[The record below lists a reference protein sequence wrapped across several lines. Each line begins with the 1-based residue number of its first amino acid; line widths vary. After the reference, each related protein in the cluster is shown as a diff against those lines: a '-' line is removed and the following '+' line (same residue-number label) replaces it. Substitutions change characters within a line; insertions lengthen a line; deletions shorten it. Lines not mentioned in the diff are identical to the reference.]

1 MKVGMVSLWDSWGVK
16 QNLTVLHLDDC
27 QVVQVKTTENGHNY
41 TAMQLGVGAA
51 KVKNVTKPLRH
62 HYLKAGVLP
71 KRKLDE
77 FRVTE
82 DALLPVGTQL
92 NAQHFV
98 AGQHLD
104 ISGTSVGKGFQGVMK
119 RHNFKGQ
126 RATHGVSKTHRH
138 AGSTGQCQDPGRVFK
153 GKKMAGRMGGK
164 RVTNRNLWL
173 YKVDPVQNLLFVK
186 GSVPGKPGTFV
197 RVSDARKT
205 SFDDK
210 QSLPFPTFVTEPGED
225 ILEQIIAPPQKADPL
240 NYMAES

>member
-1 MKVGMVSLWDSWGVK
+1 MVSLWDSWGVK
-16 QNLTVLHLDDC
+16 QNLTVLHMDDC

-82 DALLPVGTQL
+82 DALLPVGIPQSIICSFSTGVYKTVSLGTQL

-126 RATHGVSKTHRH
+126 RATHG
-138 AGSTGQCQDPGRVFK
+138 TG
-153 GKKMAGRMGGK
+153 
-164 RVTNRNLWL
+164 LS
-173 YKVDPVQNLLFVK
+173 PVPH
-186 GSVPGKPGTFV
+186 S
-197 RVSDARKT
+197 
-205 SFDDK
+205 
-210 QSLPFPTFVTEPGED
+210 
-225 ILEQIIAPPQKADPL
+225 I
-240 NYMAES
+240 